1 MSNKEYPLHPGQTQ
15 ASPDY
20 VQVPQSEYK
29 SLKREVQQLR
39 ELTAG
44 PRTTIDDIA
53 EIKTLTS
60 EVNALREMNV
70 KLQGEKIQLEEE
82 NAELKANQTWI
93 KPSDKLPNENQE
105 IEFIFRRKL
114 FDGGDGVRMRVL
126 GVYKQMFL
134 NPQHCIFYASAPG
147 WGSEFLPKEV
157 EYWMPKIPMPKAP
170 EEK

>member
-1 MSNKEYPLHPGQTQ
+1 MAIELHHLHP
-15 ASPDY
+15 SHDDEL
-20 VQVPQSEYK
+20 SR
-29 SLKREVQQLR
+29 LKAR
-39 ELTAG
+39 
-44 PRTTIDDIA
+44 IA
-53 EIKTLTS
+53 E
-60 EVNALREMNV
+60 
-70 KLQGEKIQLEEE
+70 LEEE

-114 FDGGDGVRMRVL
+114 FDDDDGVRNRVL

-134 NPQHCIFYASAPG
+134 NPPHCIFYASAPG